1 MEGRTVMKSLL
12 AACLCLLAALCLA
25 SSSAA
30 AATSYPFDGSWNIV
44 FSTRSGACDP
54 SYDFN
59 VNIYR
64 GIVSHPNLRKFH
76 GTVAPNGAVRA
87 SVQAGDKFA
96 SGSGRL
102 SGSTGSGRWAG
113 YSGSARCSG
122 VWGARRN

>member
-1 MEGRTVMKSLL
+1 MKSAL
-12 AACLCLLAALCLA
+12 AAFLSLLVALCLA
-25 SSSAA
+25 SSSAG
-30 AATSYPFDGSWNIV
+30 AATPYPFDGSWNIV

-54 SYDFN
+54 SYDFT

-64 GIVSHPNLRKFH
+64 GMVSHPNLRKFR

-102 SGSTGSGRWAG
+102 SGTTGGGRWAG

-122 VWGARRN
+122 VWAARRN